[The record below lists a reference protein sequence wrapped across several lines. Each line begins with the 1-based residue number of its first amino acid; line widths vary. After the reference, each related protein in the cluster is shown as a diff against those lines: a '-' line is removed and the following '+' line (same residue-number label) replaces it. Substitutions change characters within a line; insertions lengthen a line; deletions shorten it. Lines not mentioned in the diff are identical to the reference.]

1 MQRRAAA
8 IYFVF
13 FLVVGAGAYAYIG
26 VAQSS
31 QQPAFQ
37 LDGTTLEGN
46 ESATIDGVEYTVTEV
61 GHESS
66 DGGHGGGGETPL
78 VATLEWTN
86 ESARQTAT
94 LENGSTVTYQD
105 QEYTLAVANDSDP
118 SSFTLREELNLSAI
132 LANDEAV
139 ENDIATQN
147 DTEYVVY
154 RENDSLRELSEYLP
168 EPETREF
175 STGDGYEYEDST
187 ATVASVT
194 SSGVT
199 LEWTAPMDK
208 SEELSEGTNVTLAG
222 GNQYFVHFPND
233 HAVSLVPS
241 EQYGSYDQTVSQR
254 DYFDERINGLWGI
267 VIVSFSA
274 AFLILTMAYMPNR
287 G

>member
-46 ESATIDGVEYTVTEV
+46 ESATIDGVEYTVTSV
-61 GHESS
+61 GHES
-66 DGGHGGGGETPL
+66 DGGGHGGGGEGAL
-78 VATLEWTN
+78 IAELEWTN
-86 ESARQTAT
+86 ESARHTAT
-94 LENGSTVTYQD
+94 VENGSTVPYQD
-105 QEYTLAVANDSDP
+105 KEYNVAVPNESGP
-118 SSFTLREELNLSAI
+118 TSFTLREELNVSAI
-132 LANDEAV
+132 RANDDAV
-139 ENDIATQN
+139 ENTVATKN

-154 RENDSLRELSEYLP
+154 RENDSLQELSTYLP

-175 STGDGYEYEDST
+175 STGDSFEYEGND
-187 ATVASVT
+187 ATVAEVT
-194 SSGVT
+194 SSEVT
-199 LEWTAPMDK
+199 LAWTAPMDK
-208 SEELSEGTNVTLAG
+208 SAELSEGTNVTLAG
-222 GNQYFVHFPND
+222 GSEYFAHFPND
-233 HAVSLVPS
+233 HAASLVPV
-241 EQYGSYDQTVSQR
+241 EQYGGYDHTVSKR

-267 VIVSFSA
+267 VIVSFSI
-274 AFLILTMAYMPNR
+274 AFLVLSMAYMPNR